1 MHFYRYCNKVLFSN
15 DNYDFE
21 NKISEEEAIKEKDI
35 IYYLAKKEI
44 GRYNRTFCLSDASLF
59 NLHQEELNLLNIVD
73 VDENVKIPQWI
84 SEKINNRQLQWVNT
98 NYPEWESI
106 LYMKAKNKWRIN
118 IAGLGDVGG
127 ILLSGL
133 RLLGGDVIERIGI
146 FDIDTNKINRWE
158 MEAGQIMSPDEDAQ
172 HPEVV
177 SISKDE
183 LFDCDMFVFTV
194 SIGVPPL
201 TSSHSDV
208 RMVQYEGNSKII
220 TEYAKEARNRKFKG
234 IFAVVSDPVDLLCKK
249 AFIESNTDEK
259 GIIDYNGLGPDQI
272 RGYGLG
278 VMRARAAYHA
288 SKKGSGST
296 FARLGRAYG
305 PHGKGLVIADNIE
318 SYDDKT
324 SAMLTELALNSNME
338 VRNTGFKPY
347 IAPALSSGAL
357 SILATIKGQWHY
369 SAVFLGGIYFGCR
382 NRLNTSGTELERTN
396 IPGDLMARIK
406 ESYNSLGGMEL

>member
-1 MHFYRYCNKVLFSN
+1 MFFYRYLNKVVFSHE
-15 DNYDFE
+15 NYVLGNE
-21 NKISEEEAIKEKDI
+21 ISEEEAMKEKDI
-35 IYYLAKKEI
+35 IYYLTKRETGK
-44 GRYNRTFCLSDASLF
+44 YNRTFCLSHGSLF
-59 NLHQEELNLLNIVD
+59 NLPEENLDLLNIVN
-73 VDENVKIPQWI
+73 VENERKIPQWLV
-84 SEKINNRQLQWVNT
+84 EKINRRQLQWVNT
-98 NYPEWESI
+98 NYPDWESI
-106 LYMKAKNKWRIN
+106 LDMKPKNKWRIN

-133 RLLGGDVIERIGI
+133 RLMGGDIVESIGI
-146 FDIDTNKINRWE
+146 FDIDTNKVNRWL

-177 SISKDE
+177 AISKDE

-194 SIGVPPL
+194 SIGVPSL

-208 RMVQYEGNSKII
+208 RMAQYGGNSKII
-220 TEYAKEARNRKFKG
+220 SEYAREARNRNFKG

-249 AFIESNTDEK
+249 ALIESNTN
-259 GIIDYNGLGPDQI
+259 GHGVIDYKGLGPDQV

-288 SKKGSGST
+288 TKMGLGKT

-318 SYDDKT
+318 NYDDKT
-324 SAMLTELALNSNME
+324 SVMLTEMALKSNMD
-338 VRNTGFKPY
+338 VRSTGFKPY

-357 SILATIKGQWHY
+357 SILATINGQWHY
-369 SAVFLGGIYFGCR
+369 SAVFLGGVYFGCR
-382 NRLNTSGTELERTN
+382 NRLNPSGTELERIN
-396 IPGDLMARIK
+396 IPSDLMARIK
-406 ESYNSLGGMEL
+406 ESYNSLGGME